1 MEGRHALRFVCH
13 LVKSVSSIGLSP
25 LPSTAMQNLPGH
37 YLGTSDAEHAEA
49 ASHPNIESDQ
59 PARTSARRR
68 PDAVLENE
76 SAASTRNTMR
86 STVRST
92 ARSTDGDSARGPRTL
107 RDRAALLA
115 IVRLRLLPFSLLHG
129 ELFPDVT
136 RQIAGRVVSRL
147 IKDGFVTTWVEPR
160 ERGGRPRWVLP
171 TEGGLRYALPALEAE
186 ADGTAYERL
195 LDAMLPASQRSP
207 LRLESGVTPPFLAH
221 QRETAALLLAL
232 GAGTGPLP
240 LWMSAWDRPF
250 AGTGGGIHLPQ
261 PDGVLLFAG
270 QPPELVLL
278 EHDRGQES
286 LVHFRAAKVERYA
299 ELAVRPDLRE
309 KLLGVAR
316 FRVLVT
322 VTDPRGRRPLRRLR
336 ALAAT
341 IVAGGAENLFLLA
354 PAGWAWSFPGGEVF
368 CRPDDPLIGGDLRPA
383 RHEPGLRHRLLCPAL
398 RPGDCAR
405 PAPADPLSNALPDRG
420 VDASVAPPGSAP
432 SPGADLSGV
441 LSVPDQDDAP

>member
-25 LPSTAMQNLPGH
+25 IPSTVMQNLPGH
-37 YLGTSDAEHAEA
+37 SRGTSDAERAEA
-49 ASHPNIESDQ
+49 ANHPSIESDQ
-59 PARTSARRR
+59 PVRASARRR
-68 PDAVLENE
+68 SDAVLEDE
-76 SAASTRNTMR
+76 GAASTRNTR
-86 STVRST
+86 RST

-115 IVRLRLLPFSLLHG
+115 IVRLRLVPLALLRG
-129 ELFPDVT
+129 ELFSGVT

-147 IKDGFVTTWVEPR
+147 IQDGFVTTWVESR

-171 TEGGLRYALPALEAE
+171 TERGLRYALLALEAE
-186 ADGTAYERL
+186 ADGTSYDRL
-195 LDAMLPASQRSP
+195 LGAMLPASQRSP
-207 LRLESGVTPPFLAH
+207 LRLESRVTPPFLAH
-221 QRETAALLLAL
+221 QRETAALLLRL
-232 GAGTGPLP
+232 GTGTGARP

-299 ELAVRPDLRE
+299 DLAVRPELCE
-309 KLLGVAR
+309 TLLGVR
-316 FRVLVT
+316 SFRVLVT

-341 IVAGGAENLFLLA
+341 IVAGGAEDLFLLA
-354 PAGWAWSFPGGEVF
+354 PAGWAWSFPGGQVF
-368 CRPDDPLIGGDLRPA
+368 CRPDDPLISGDLRPA

-398 RPGDCAR
+398 RPGDCAT
-405 PAPADPLSNALPDRG
+405 PAPVDPLSVALPDRR
-420 VDASVAPPGSAP
+420 VDASAAPHDSSA
-432 SPGADLSGV
+432 SPGAELSGV
-441 LSVPDQDDAP
+441 LPVPDRDDAP